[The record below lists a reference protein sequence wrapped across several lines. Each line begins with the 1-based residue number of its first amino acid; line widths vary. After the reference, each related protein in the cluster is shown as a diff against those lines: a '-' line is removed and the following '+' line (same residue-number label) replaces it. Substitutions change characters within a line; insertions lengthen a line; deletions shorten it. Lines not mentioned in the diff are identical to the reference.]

1 MAWARVELGM
11 GIEEFDEADPR
22 MIAAYFRAW
31 KTRQQREDFRT
42 ATIVCSIVN
51 LFRKTGDPI
60 EPGDIFRS
68 LPKAPR
74 VRTDEEIAAKIL
86 SAFGVSEVGQ

>member
-1 MAWARVELGM
+1 MTVD
-11 GIEEFDEADPR
+11 EFDETDPR

-31 KTRQQREDFRT
+31 KTKQQREDFRT

-51 LFRKTGDPI
+51 LFRKKGDDPI

-74 VRTDEEIAAKIL
+74 GRTEDEVRSKIL
-86 SAFGVSEVGQ
+86 SAFGVSEDGE

>member
-1 MAWARVELGM
+1 MTVD
-11 GIEEFDEADPR
+11 EFDETDPR

-31 KTRQQREDFRT
+31 KTKQQREDFRT

-51 LFRKTGDPI
+51 LFRKKGDDPI

-74 VRTDEEIAAKIL
+74 GRTEEEIRAKIL
-86 SAFGVSEVGQ
+86 SAFGVSEDGQ

>member
-1 MAWARVELGM
+1 MDLD
-11 GIEEFDEADPR
+11 EFDETDPR

-51 LFRKTGDPI
+51 LFRKKGDDPI

-74 VRTDEEIAAKIL
+74 GRTDEEIAAKIL